1 MDKTPATAP
10 TSAAV
15 TAVVAAAAA
24 PSSAEDIVRAVKAT
38 GAFDR
43 RRREA
48 LKVLEDASTVRSPL
62 ARALVGSLIF

>member
-1 MDKTPATAP
+1 MDKTPAAGLA
-10 TSAAV
+10 SAAV

-48 LKVLEDASTVRSPL
+48 LRALEDASTVRTPR
-62 ARALVGSLIF
+62 ARASLGSFMC